1 MPRCANLS
9 NMGRTARGR
18 DPSGKGRLAREARTI
33 EAMIAIYCRDR
44 HGGDRTLCVE
54 CADLLDYASCR
65 LQKCPYGAEKPPCA
79 DCPIHCYRP
88 AYRERVREVMRHSGP
103 RMLLKHP
110 LLAILHTIDGRRFK
124 GDR

>member
-1 MPRCANLS
+1 ME
-9 NMGRTARGR
+9 
-18 DPSGKGRLAREARTI
+18 GRLARERRTL

-44 HGGDRTLCVE
+44 HGVAETLCAE

-65 LQKCPYGAEKPPCA
+65 LENCPYGTEKPPCS

-103 RMLLKHP
+103 RMLIKHP
-110 LLAILHTIDGRRFK
+110 LLAILHMIDGRRFK